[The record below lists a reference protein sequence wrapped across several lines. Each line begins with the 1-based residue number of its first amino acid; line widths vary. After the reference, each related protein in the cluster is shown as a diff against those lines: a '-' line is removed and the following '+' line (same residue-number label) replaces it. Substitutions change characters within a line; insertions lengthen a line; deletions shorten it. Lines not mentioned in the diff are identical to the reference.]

1 MEIPAA
7 CRHIRNCA
15 PNDSATGP
23 PSDSLPLLSRSTSVT
38 GPPGHYLLREART
51 FVGDQPSHGW
61 PSVVGGG
68 GGGVWLEPPSAAAD
82 PVALII
88 GAPMATETANAIA
101 AILAVVRDMDIT
113 KSPIQWS

>member
-7 CRHIRNCA
+7 CRHIRNRA

-23 PSDSLPLLSRSTSVT
+23 PSDSLPLLPRSTSVT

-82 PVALII
+82 PGALII
-88 GAPMATETANAIA
+88 GAPMGPKTANAIP
-101 AILAVVRDMDIT
+101 AILAAGRALGMSDA
-113 KSPIQWS
+113 PI